1 MVVDPVPGTVKVTLH
16 LEPDVAEMLLR
27 DDALRARVG
36 RFVSRLLSR
45 PGGTAAAD
53 PIAELRG
60 ARTSDG
66 PEPTDG
72 A

>member
-1 MVVDPVPGTVKVTLH
+1 MVVDPVPPTVKVTLH

-45 PGGTAAAD
+45 PSGTAAAD
-53 PIAELRG
+53 PVAELRG
-60 ARTSDG
+60 ACTSDG

>member
-1 MVVDPVPGTVKVTLH
+1 MTDEPGPPTVKVIFPV
-16 LEPDVAEMLLR
+16 EPAIAEMLLR

-36 RFVSRLLSR
+36 RLVSRLLSG
-45 PGGTAAAD
+45 PSGTTAANLA
-53 PIAELRG
+53 AELRS
-60 ARTSDG
+60 AHTPDH

>member
-1 MVVDPVPGTVKVTLH
+1 MTAKPVPDTVKVTLH
-16 LEPDVAEMLLR
+16 LEPAVAEMLLR

-45 PGGTAAAD
+45 PNGTAAAD
-53 PIAELRG
+53 LAAEFLSL
-60 ARTSDG
+60 RTSDG

-72 A
+72 T

>member
-1 MVVDPVPGTVKVTLH
+1 MTTEPVSDTVKVTLH
-16 LEPDVAEMLLR
+16 LEPDVAELLLR
-27 DDALRARVG
+27 DEALRARVG

-45 PGGTAAAD
+45 PSGNAAANLA
-53 PIAELRG
+53 AEFHD
-60 ARTSDG
+60 AHASDR